1 MRGDLIYKILD
12 LVKDQALDLIDLEK
26 AMLIS
31 GYGASMGKIDRN
43 FNKFK
48 NARREKTEERKQEK
62 EKKLRLQKYISKL
75 KLEGLLYKK
84 GNEITITKD
93 GKKRLSNL
101 EKNSLKQIPRTPS
114 NNLII
119 FSYDIP
125 GEHRKLRDRLREILK
140 MMNFEMIHQSL
151 WVGKIK
157 ISEELLE
164 YLSEIRVLGY
174 VEILEVT
181 KQGTLKQ
188 LT

>member
-1 MRGDLIYKILD
+1 MRGELLYKILD
-12 LVKDQALDLIDLEK
+12 SIKDQALDLVNLQK

-31 GYGASMGKIDRN
+31 GYGASMGKIDKN

-48 NARREKTEERKQEK
+48 NARREKAKEGRQEK
-62 EKKLRLQKYISKL
+62 ETKLRLQKYISKL
-75 KLEGLLYKK
+75 KLEGLLCKEQ
-84 GNEITITKD
+84 NEIAITKE
-93 GKKRLSNL
+93 GRKRLYSL
-101 EKNSLKQIPRTPS
+101 EKNLLKQIPKTLS

-125 GEHRKLRDRLREILK
+125 SGHRKLRDRLREILK

-164 YLSEIRVLGY
+164 YLSEISVLEY